1 MTGSRSDDAASYQSR
16 TTPVVPPIHQS
27 VTYLLDETAYKD
39 IAEGGL
45 RETWYSRFSNPTVD
59 AAAEVVRRLEGA
71 QAAAL
76 TSSGMAAIAT
86 TLLTLVRS
94 GDRIVAARQVYGDTR
109 DLLVRDLPRL
119 GVTVDQVDG
128 TDLDQW
134 RHQLERGPVR
144 LAYAETM
151 SNPTLGLLDIAA
163 VAEAAHA
170 AGARLVV
177 DNTFASPALVRPL
190 ELGADLVVESAT
202 KFLNGHSDVIAGAVA
217 GDPGILRE
225 IRLRVVTFG
234 GSLDPHAAYLL
245 WRGLQTF
252 ELRVREQSTTAAALA
267 AWLAERPDVG
277 AVIYPGRAD
286 HPQRDLAQ
294 RLLRDGLGG
303 AMVTFVLDD
312 DARGLAVMRALRIA
326 SEATSLGGVE
336 TLVSMPFNSSHASL
350 SPDERQRGGIAPGMV
365 RLSVGLEPLSALCQD
380 LATALDASPVIEPD
394 QRTDQRIDSGE
405 GASA

>member
-1 MTGSRSDDAASYQSR
+1 
-16 TTPVVPPIHQS
+16 
-27 VTYLLDETAYKD
+27 
-39 IAEGGL
+39 
-45 RETWYSRFSNPTVD
+45 
-59 AAAEVVRRLEGA
+59 
-71 QAAAL
+71 
-76 TSSGMAAIAT
+76 
-86 TLLTLVRS
+86 
-94 GDRIVAARQVYGDTR
+94 
-109 DLLVRDLPRL
+109 
-119 GVTVDQVDG
+119 
-128 TDLDQW
+128 
-134 RHQLERGPVR
+134 
-144 LAYAETM
+144 
-151 SNPTLGLLDIAA
+151 
-163 VAEAAHA
+163 
-170 AGARLVV
+170 
-177 DNTFASPALVRPL
+177 VRPL

-217 GDPGILRE
+217 GDPETLRE

-267 AWLAERPDVG
+267 SWLAERPDVG

-286 HPQRDLAQ
+286 HPQRELTE

-312 DARGLAVMRALRIA
+312 DARGLAVMRALRVA

-350 SPDERQRGGIAPGMV
+350 SSDERQRGGIAPGMV

-380 LATALDASPVIEPD
+380 LATALDAHPVIEPD
-394 QRTDQRIDSGE
+394 QRTDSGE